1 MADNAKL
8 DSQFIIDSNKS
19 QHKSTQDELAYKL
32 HRSVRSNRHKLDQI
46 ESIKSSSD
54 LRNELKSLYTSIYN
68 DDTQF
73 SERTSQLFHTSIQ
86 KIGSEPNNPDLNP
99 FPKPKRRQRRK
110 PKSDDRFTSLW
121 NKSILNKKI
130 KVYWPLDKKYYRG
143 IVSSINEN
151 KSKPILITYND
162 GDKEWLNL
170 KNETFEFYDSDNNIN
185 NSATPP
191 PKTFFN
197 HNNNKYVVGQKVLAR
212 DPKYPD
218 TVIFYAGIV
227 KEIGDNEIKIGYDLW
242 PGIENDRWVK
252 QCLYSTYINQD
263 SIVKTCT
270 VK

>member
-170 KNETFEFYDSDNNIN
+170 KNETFMFYDTTSDESSMDNDTIDDNIDNDVETSDNSQDIDIRQE
-185 NSATPP
+185 
-191 PKTFFN
+191 
-197 HNNNKYVVGQKVLAR
+197 HDHDDDDDDDDIDDIIMENKLRK
-212 DPKYPD
+212 K
-218 TVIFYAGIV
+218 
-227 KEIGDNEIKIGYDLW
+227 KKKIGRSH
-242 PGIENDRWVK
+242 E
-252 QCLYSTYINQD
+252 
-263 SIVKTCT
+263 
-270 VK
+270 